1 MTENTIMDYIKD
13 DAQNALVDLKTRIP
27 IRMVLYGSNDGIP
40 SSGSNSPTECQEE
53 VCSFMVTKH
62 SWKGK
67 YKVFASRTF
76 KIGIADI

>member
-1 MTENTIMDYIKD
+1 
-13 DAQNALVDLKTRIP
+13 
-27 IRMVLYGSNDGIP
+27 MVLYGSNDGIP

-67 YKVFASRTF
+67 YKVFASLTF
-76 KIGIADI
+76 KIDIADI